1 MLPFLILLFCSSPET
16 ARMILIYATDESAA
30 RLQALEDFALLN
42 DSGFAASAQT
52 PYEWENPH
60 GDQLFI
66 ESVYPVPSGD
76 LSAIRRMLGD
86 DDAPYTDKHL
96 IAGLLE
102 DSRRIQMIE
111 PNAGTLSRIAQA
123 EQYLQ

>member
-1 MLPFLILLFCSSPET
+1 
-16 ARMILIYATDESAA
+16 
-30 RLQALEDFALLN
+30 
-42 DSGFAASAQT
+42 
-52 PYEWENPH
+52 
-60 GDQLFI
+60 
-66 ESVYPVPSGD
+66 
-76 LSAIRRMLGD
+76 MLGD

>member
-1 MLPFLILLFCSSPET
+1 
-16 ARMILIYATDESAA
+16 
-30 RLQALEDFALLN
+30 
-42 DSGFAASAQT
+42 
-52 PYEWENPH
+52 
-60 GDQLFI
+60 